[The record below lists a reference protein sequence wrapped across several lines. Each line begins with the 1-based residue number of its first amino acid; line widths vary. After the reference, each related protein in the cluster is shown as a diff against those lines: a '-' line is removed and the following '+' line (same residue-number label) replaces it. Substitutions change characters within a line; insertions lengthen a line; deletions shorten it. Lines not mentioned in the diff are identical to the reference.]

1 MISSIVDLAS
11 ARHELRMAW
20 KRYQIRRRKIPTGLG
35 DSAWLL
41 HGLVRSMKP
50 EFCVEIGSA
59 QGWSTCLTALALEQ
73 NLKGK
78 LYAVD
83 PHISNDWSHRDADRT
98 LHELRANLY
107 AAGLSHRVEIIRKTT
122 RDAVSDLPVRID
134 FAFIDGDH
142 SFEGVKADWDIVKP
156 RLAPWAITV
165 FHDTLW
171 EVHRGNP
178 IYESLR
184 SEKMGVPAFLE
195 SLRAEGYPLITLD
208 ADWGLTLVQ
217 ATKGCR
223 SLVASVGA

>member
-1 MISSIVDLAS
+1 MISSIVDLPS

-35 DSAWLL
+35 DSGWLL

-73 NLKGK
+73 NLKGR

-83 PHISNDWSHRDADRT
+83 PHISNDWSHHNADHT
-98 LHELRANLY
+98 LHELRANLH
-107 AAGLSHRVEIIRKTT
+107 ASGLAHRVEILRKTT
-122 RDAVSDLPVRID
+122 VDVAEELPARVD

-142 SFEGVKADWDIVKP
+142 SFEGVKRDWEILRP
-156 RLAPWAITV
+156 RLAAWAVVV

-171 EVHRGNP
+171 DIHRGNP
-178 IYESLR
+178 AYETLR
-184 SEKMGVPAFLE
+184 TEKMGVPAFLE
-195 SLRAEGYPLITLD
+195 SLRAEGYPLITID

-217 ATKGCR
+217 AAKGSK
-223 SLVASVGA
+223 SLKRASV